1 MTSLHATIEDFSIF
15 KETKH
20 WFRVIIILLLNNA
33 CEYFL
38 SHFQLQCIVLWY
50 HVIGSVI
57 VVVDV
62 IIIVIVV
69 VVVIIAV
76 VVIVVVITVSVNCA
90 CIYRMN
96 VLLYFVITQ
105 YIISTNTLFWKC

>member
-38 SHFQLQCIVLWY
+38 SHFPLQCIVLWY

-62 IIIVIVV
+62 I
-69 VVVIIAV
+69 IIAV

-105 YIISTNTLFWKC
+105 YIISTNTLFWNC